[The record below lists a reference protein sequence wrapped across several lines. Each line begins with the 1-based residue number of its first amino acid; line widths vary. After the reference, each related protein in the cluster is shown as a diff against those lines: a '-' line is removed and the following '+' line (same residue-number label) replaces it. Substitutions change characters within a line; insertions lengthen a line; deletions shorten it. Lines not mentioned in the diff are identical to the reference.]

1 MIMSA
6 LVSVVTIT
14 YNIVNAG
21 RKDFLRQCFESVH
34 NQSYKNIEHIVIDG
48 ASNDGTLDILQ
59 EYADKGWIRYYSGPD
74 AGIYDAMNKGID
86 KANGKYVAFLNSDD
100 FWHDLRGVEESVKYL
115 EKEQADFS
123 YATCYYLDEHDK
135 YMGCLKPRLG
145 SFYIRMPFSHQT
157 MFTKREKMLELNKFD
172 DNFRSAADYDFV
184 YRLILSGAKGVQ
196 VPLNFTSFRYIGIS
210 SIQQDL
216 SISECLRIFERVFH
230 QYGFPIK
237 DAHNCWNYRV
247 KKDFVRKIKK
257 DLHGTIIND
266 MDKILSVCS
275 LDNEG
280 DYINNFVSIPKK
292 IKIIYDATLLG
303 VFFKNNEAR
312 TGIFFVVYNILAE
325 LLKRFEL
332 EVYVYCEEHAKPDLL
347 HVISKFPNEFSNF
360 KFYDGNI
367 LNFDIFFSPVFK
379 IPYAVR
385 RSGICCF
392 TYLYD
397 LIPILFPEFNKEAAR
412 NDSCFMQVI
421 NSLGYDDYIFTVSDW
436 TKRDVINTLDNLDP
450 EKITTALLAVNDT
463 FYQDLDEEKHR
474 RIREKYT
481 IPPDKKYVFSL
492 CTLEPRKNLVFTVKN
507 FIKFIE
513 KNKIEDLVFVFG
525 GGAWDSFIGQLDAT
539 IDNLEKYKGKIIKT
553 GYIDDCDL
561 ASLYSHAECTAYMS
575 LYEGFGLPPL
585 EAMQCGCP
593 VIASNTSSLP
603 EVVGDAAIMVDPHD
617 DEAMI
622 KAFEEIYFN
631 KDVQKELAVNGL
643 ERAKRFSWKKT
654 VDVMTNTFMS
664 VDTVRKVKMMK
675 SVVKLFGIIPIMT
688 IEECGNDKTVM
699 LFNTIRYTKKQ

>member
-1 MIMSA
+1 MSV

-14 YNIVNAG
+14 YNIINAG
-21 RKDFLRQCFESVH
+21 RKEFLRQCFESVN
-34 NQSYKNIEHIVIDG
+34 NQTYKNIEHIVIDG
-48 ASNDGTLDILQ
+48 ASTDGTVDLLR
-59 EYADKGWIRYYSGPD
+59 EYTEKGWITYYSEPD
-74 AGIYDAMNKGID
+74 TGIYDAMNKGID
-86 KANGKYVAFLNSDD
+86 RASGKYIAFLNSDD

-115 EKEQADFS
+115 EREQADFS
-123 YATCYYLDEHDK
+123 YATCYYLDENDQ
-135 YMGCLKPRLG
+135 YIGCLKPFLG
-145 SFYIRMPFSHQT
+145 SFYVRMPFSHQT
-157 MFTKREKMLELNKFD
+157 MFTRREKMLELGKFND
-172 DNFRSAADYDFV
+172 KLKIVADCDFV
-184 YRLILSGAKGVQ
+184 TRLILSGAKAVRI
-196 VPLNFTSFRYIGIS
+196 PLNFTSYRFIG
-210 SIQQDL
+210 L
-216 SISECLRIFERVFH
+216 STVQSTNSAVENLALMERIFQ
-230 QYGFPIK
+230 QYGFTIE
-237 DAHNCWNYRV
+237 DAHNCWNF
-247 KKDFVRKIKK
+247 KINKGFVQKIKK
-257 DLHGTIIND
+257 DLHSTTINEVD
-266 MDKILSVCS
+266 RILSFCS
-275 LDNEG
+275 LNNNG
-280 DYINNFVSIPKK
+280 YYLNNFVPLPKK

-303 VFFKNNEAR
+303 NFFRNNNAR
-312 TGIFFVVYNILAE
+312 TGIFFVVYNILVE

-347 HVISKFPNEFSNF
+347 HVISKFPNEFSNL

-379 IPYAVR
+379 IPDAIR
-385 RSGICCF
+385 NSGICCF

-397 LIPILFPEFNKEAAR
+397 LIAILFPEFNNEAS
-412 NDSCFMQVI
+412 NKNSWFMQLI
-421 NSLGYDDYIFTVSDW
+421 NSLDYDDYIFTISDW
-436 TKRDVINTLDNLDP
+436 TKKDVINTLNKIDP
-450 EKITTALLAVNDT
+450 KKITTALLAANDT

-513 KNKIEDLVFVFG
+513 KNKIEDLVFVLG
-525 GGAWDSFIGQLDAT
+525 GGAWDSFIGQLDAA
-539 IDNLEKYKGKIIKT
+539 IDNLEKYKEKIIKT

-593 VIASNTSSLP
+593 VIASKTSSLP
-603 EVVGDAAIMVDPHD
+603 EVVGDAAIMVAPHD

-631 KDVQKELAVNGL
+631 KDVQKELVVNGL

-675 SVVKLFGIIPIMT
+675 TVVKLFGIIPIMT
-688 IEECGNDKTVM
+688 IEECGNDKNVM
-699 LFNTIRYTKKQ
+699 LFNSIRYTKKQ